1 MKIRYALVCA
11 LFTAT
16 GCSLAPS
23 SEPPDLE
30 LPQAWRSPAEIP
42 ADAAVDSVKLDWW
55 TAFDD
60 TTLNALVNEALA
72 ANHDIEIAVARVDE
86 ARALARVAGADRFPQ
101 IDGQASYSKR
111 HASEAAG
118 EVFPGVEQ
126 EFERFEVSA
135 IGSFEVD
142 LFGRVRNE
150 TAAAKRDLL
159 ATEYTREAVRL
170 AVESDV
176 VSTYLELIALDRQ
189 ADVTRETVE
198 SRRRVYQ
205 IIKDRYEGGLV
216 SRLDLERARGERAS
230 AEATLPE
237 IERQQRATENR
248 LSILLGR
255 MPGPITRGKPLEEL
269 VPPAIPAELPS
280 QLLLRRPDVAAA
292 EAQLAATS
300 ARIGAARANL
310 FPSINLTGGYGSAAT
325 DASDLFSAPALIW
338 NFGAGLLQPIF
349 HGGRNRAL
357 VAAAHA
363 RQREAIAVYMQTA
376 QGAFQDVE
384 DALFAMTSFHQRRLA
399 LQEQSEAL
407 TSALG
412 LAGERYR
419 EGESS
424 FLDVLD
430 AERSR
435 LVAEIEYAGARRDE
449 LRAAVALYHA
459 LGGGFQREDD

>member
-1 MKIRYALVCA
+1 
-11 LFTAT
+11 
-16 GCSLAPS
+16 
-23 SEPPDLE
+23 
-30 LPQAWRSPAEIP
+30 
-42 ADAAVDSVKLDWW
+42 
-55 TAFDD
+55 
-60 TTLNALVNEALA
+60 
-72 ANHDIEIAVARVDE
+72 
-86 ARALARVAGADRFPQ
+86 
-101 IDGQASYSKR
+101 
-111 HASEAAG
+111 
-118 EVFPGVEQ
+118 
-126 EFERFEVSA
+126 
-135 IGSFEVD
+135 
-142 LFGRVRNE
+142 
-150 TAAAKRDLL
+150 
-159 ATEYTREAVRL
+159 
-170 AVESDV
+170 
-176 VSTYLELIALDRQ
+176 
-189 ADVTRETVE
+189 
-198 SRRRVYQ
+198 
-205 IIKDRYEGGLV
+205 
-216 SRLDLERARGERAS
+216 
-230 AEATLPE
+230 
-237 IERQQRATENR
+237 
-248 LSILLGR
+248 
-255 MPGPITRGKPLEEL
+255 
-269 VPPAIPAELPS
+269 
-280 QLLLRRPDVAAA
+280 VAAA
-292 EAQLAATS
+292 EAQLAATA

-310 FPSINLTGGYGSAAT
+310 FPSLHLTGGDGAAAREASA
-325 DASDLFSAPALIW
+325 LVGAPALIW